1 MERNSSAHIGILQKQ
16 IDDIKRNVSQNSDTI
31 DIVHTHLKVDVTN
44 VNMSLQQ
51 QIDSVRKMEGPM
63 VGTLGFNGGAFFFN
77 TISNLHVLTFPLG
90 PLVSVKS
97 YIKPVFGREGT
108 FIIALTNGSLMK
120 VKSIA
125 ECSKGSILQYF

>member
-1 MERNSSAHIGILQKQ
+1 MLQVSDVERNSSAHIGILQKQ

-63 VGTLGFNGGAFFFN
+63 VGRTAGLVF
-77 TISNLHVLTFPLG
+77 TSLTQI
-90 PLVSVKS
+90 
-97 YIKPVFGREGT
+97 YIYCH
-108 FIIALTNGSLMK
+108 L
-120 VKSIA
+120 
-125 ECSKGSILQYF
+125 YH